1 MRGSLAGIGVRFTIV
16 VVAIWPML
24 LAGAFLAPRVL
35 ADDDPADVVTRQTA
49 RVAVLYWGIA
59 AAAILLRYRQL
70 GRWAWTLGCLAFLI
84 HVATAFDRVHGWSN
98 SAAVQHVEEVS
109 GFGRGLY
116 ISYAFTALWVV
127 DAAWWWIDA
136 RGYDAR
142 PAWLDGG
149 IHGFIAFLMFSGT
162 VVYEVG
168 FIRWAGLI
176 LFSLLALL
184 LAKRLWP
191 EMKVVPSL

>member
-1 MRGSLAGIGVRFTIV
+1 LRGSLAGIGVRFTIV

-116 ISYAFTALWVV
+116 ISYAFTVLWVV
-127 DAAWWWIDA
+127 DAAWWWLDA

-162 VVYEVG
+162 VIYEVG
-168 FIRWAGLI
+168 FIRWAALI